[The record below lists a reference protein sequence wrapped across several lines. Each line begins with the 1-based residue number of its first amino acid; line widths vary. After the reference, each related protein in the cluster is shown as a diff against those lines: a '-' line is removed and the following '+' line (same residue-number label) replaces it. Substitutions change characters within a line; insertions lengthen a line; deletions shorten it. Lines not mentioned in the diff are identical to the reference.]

1 MEKNT
6 KTSETFRDFAEKE
19 LENHLAE
26 LNTKYQNEPMSS
38 KELKGKAYEEHT
50 KIYRKELEQ
59 KANELLQNEKD
70 ESLKQELDN
79 LKQEYINK
87 LNKVSEL

>member
-6 KTSETFRDFAEKE
+6 KTSEAFREFTEKE

-38 KELKGKAYEEHT
+38 KELIRKAYDEHK
-50 KIYRKELEQ
+50 KIYTIELEE
-59 KANELLQNEKD
+59 KENELLKNEKD
-70 ESLKQELDN
+70 ESLKKELDN
-79 LKQEYINK
+79 LKNEYVNK

>member
-38 KELKGKAYEEHT
+38 KELKRKAYDEHT

-59 KANELLQNEKD
+59 KENELLQNEKD
-70 ESLKQELDN
+70 ESLKKELDN
-79 LKQEYINK
+79 LKQRYLNK
-87 LNKVSEL
+87 LAP